1 MMFRKL
7 AAVTAMTLLLGG
19 PTIAQDVL
27 TVKDVTV
34 EAELTAVTNE
44 RAAAHWANLA
54 TDLEAAIAARVADQI
69 AEDGTQITVDI
80 SEVELSSGFEDAS
93 GLADTRLVGQVR
105 MENETNPTR
114 FSVFELTVDVNQVLP
129 MLPEGTALS
138 DVTADAER
146 FYKTMV
152 DAFAQAVVDRLV

>member
-1 MMFRKL
+1 MMFQKL
-7 AAVTAMTLLLGG
+7 AAVTATALLLGG
-19 PTIAQDVL
+19 TAFAQDTL

-44 RAAAHWANLA
+44 KAAAYWAELA
-54 TDLEAAIAARVADQI
+54 SDLETAIAGRVADRI

-80 SEVELSSGFEDAS
+80 SEVELSSGFEDAA

-105 MENETNPTR
+105 MENEANPTR

-129 MLPEGTALS
+129 MLPEGTALTE
-138 DVTADAER
+138 VTADTDR
-146 FYKTMV
+146 FYRTMV
-152 DAFAQAVVDRLV
+152 EAFAQAVADRLV

>member
-1 MMFRKL
+1 MMFRRF
-7 AAVTAMTLLLGG
+7 AALTATAFLLGG
-19 PTIAQDVL
+19 TAIAQEAP

-34 EAELTAVTNE
+34 EAELTAVTND
-44 RAAAHWANLA
+44 RAAAYWADLA

-80 SEVELSSGFEDAS
+80 SEVELSSGFEEAA

-105 MENETNPTR
+105 MENEANPTR

-129 MLPEGTALS
+129 MMPEGTALS
-138 DVTADAER
+138 EVTADTDR
-146 FYKTMV
+146 FYTTMV
-152 DAFAQAVVDRLV
+152 EAFAQAVVDRLV